1 MPGLPDSAELSELLR
16 VVLALVALVI
26 EVCAF
31 NQTLLSR
38 RALRIA
44 GVNGVRAIVIGDK
57 LRGCW
62 IRIFFACMLLLSG
75 SILMVLPRGSESGLT
90 LMSVLTEIT
99 RWGWVLGALI
109 LIYTGIMS
117 DRSRRQL
124 LSMLSHREA
133 ENEAAR
139 RLADDRASA

>member
-16 VVLALVALVI
+16 VVLALVALAI
-26 EVCAF
+26 EIGAF

-44 GVNGVRAIVIGDK
+44 GVNGVRVIVIGDK

-62 IRIFFACMLLLSG
+62 IRIFFASMLLLSG
-75 SILMVLPRGSESGLT
+75 SILMVLPRGAESGFT
-90 LMSVLTEIT
+90 LLSVLTEIT

-133 ENEAAR
+133 ENEADR
-139 RLADDRASA
+139 KLADDRASA